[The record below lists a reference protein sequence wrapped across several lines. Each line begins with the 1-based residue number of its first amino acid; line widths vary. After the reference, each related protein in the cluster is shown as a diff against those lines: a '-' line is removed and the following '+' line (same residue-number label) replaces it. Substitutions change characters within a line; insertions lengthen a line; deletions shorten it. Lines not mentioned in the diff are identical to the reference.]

1 MPRGATGAGI
11 GIDRQELRCPA
22 ELRQTHWGSLQS
34 DSSPPFSW

>member
-22 ELRQTHWGSLQS
+22 ELRQTALG
-34 DSSPPFSW
+34 FIAE